1 MNPNVPK
8 GRGTG
13 NRPANVFEKSK
24 LVKEFPEGIDAIDA
38 ETGPL
43 TEFLPVESKSV
54 LSFND
59 SPDIPFSYSI
69 NPYQGCEHGCVYCY
83 ARTSHQY
90 WGYDA
95 GLGFESK
102 ILIKKDCI
110 GLLRKTFEKKTYRPS
125 PIVLSGNTDCYQ
137 PAERKFKLTAA
148 ILELC
153 LEFGH
158 PVSII
163 TKNSLIDRDRETIR
177 ALAERK
183 LIHVYFS
190 INHLDSRLKQVMEP
204 RTATSEKK
212 LDLIRKFSALGIPC
226 GIMVAPIIPGI
237 NLEAMPQLIQQAGA
251 AGARKAGYTVIRLN
265 GPLKELFQDWLE
277 THFPDRKN
285 KVMHQIESL
294 HGGQSNDT
302 QWGRRMKGEGA
313 LAQSISNLFR
323 ASVNKYMDPQRTM
336 PEFDF
341 TQFKRNGQLNL
352 FNP

>member
-1 MNPNVPK
+1 MNPNVPT

-13 NRPANVFEKSK
+13 NRPANVFEKSEF
-24 LVKEFPEGIDAIDA
+24 VHEFPEGIDWTEPDVSPA
-38 ETGPL
+38 
-43 TEFLPVESKSV
+43 TEFLQVESKSI

-59 SPDIPFSYSI
+59 SPDIPFSYSV

-83 ARTSHQY
+83 ARNSHQY

-102 ILIKKDCI
+102 ILVKKDCVR
-110 GLLRKTFEKKTYRPS
+110 LLRKEFEKKNYRPR
-125 PIVLSGNTDCYQ
+125 PMVLSGNTDCYQ
-137 PAERKFKLTAA
+137 PAERKFKLTAS

-177 ALAERK
+177 ALAEKK
-183 LIHVYFS
+183 LVHVYFS
-190 INHLDSRLKQVMEP
+190 INHLDARLKRVMEP
-204 RTATSEKK
+204 RTATARKK
-212 LDLIRKFSALGIPC
+212 LDLIQKFSSCGIPC

-237 NLEAMPQLIQQAGA
+237 NLEAMPQLIREAGA
-251 AGARKAGYTVIRLN
+251 AGALKAGYTVVRLN
-265 GPLKELFQDWLE
+265 GHVKKLFQDWLE
-277 THFPDRKN
+277 AYFPDRKN

-294 HGGQSNDT
+294 HGGQSNDV
-302 QWGRRMKGEGA
+302 QWGRRMKGEGV
-313 LAQSISNLFR
+313 LAQSISSLFR
-323 ASVNKYMDPQRTM
+323 AAVNKYMDPQRTM
-336 PEFDF
+336 PEFDV

-352 FNP
+352 FSL